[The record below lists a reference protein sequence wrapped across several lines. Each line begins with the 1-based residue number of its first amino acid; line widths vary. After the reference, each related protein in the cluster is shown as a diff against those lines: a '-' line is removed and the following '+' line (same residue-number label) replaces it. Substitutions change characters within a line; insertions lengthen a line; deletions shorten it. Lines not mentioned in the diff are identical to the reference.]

1 VTRRRVAISL
11 KTSPQDV
18 EWSVLDE
25 LWAMAGELRLFDGI
39 WMNDHLTDLE
49 DDRSGPSLE
58 SFTVAATLAHHVPG
72 HWIGHSVLSNTFRHP
87 AILAKQAAV
96 LDQATGGRF
105 ILGLG
110 AGWHEFE
117 HRTFGIPLPP
127 LRERIDRLESA
138 VGVLRAL
145 FSEAATEPP
154 GVTRDDP
161 FYPLFQ
167 ATLQPGP
174 AQAGGPPLYLGGQGP
189 RGLAL
194 AAREA
199 QGWLVPGINANDP
212 SYLQTKRDDLLARL
226 EGEGRDRD
234 GFDFVAQIH
243 VRDDRPAALATARSM
258 VATGAT
264 HLMLGMRPALGVKE
278 LRRIV
283 DDVARPLRDE
293 LG

>member
-1 VTRRRVAISL
+1 MSPRRVAISL

-58 SFTVAATLAHHVPG
+58 AVTVAATLAHHVPG

-96 LDQATGGRF
+96 LDHATGGRF

-117 HRTFGIPLPP
+117 HRVFGIPLPP
-127 LRERIDRLESA
+127 LKERIDRLESA

-145 FSEAATEPP
+145 FSEAATSPP

-161 FYPLFQ
+161 FYPLFA
-167 ATLQPGP
+167 ATLEPGP
-174 AQAGGPPLYLGGQGP
+174 VQAGGPPLYLGGQGP

-194 AAREA
+194 AARDA
-199 QGWLVPGINANDP
+199 QGWLVPGVNANDP
-212 SYLQTKRDDLLARL
+212 SYLRTKHDDLVARL
-226 EGEGRDRD
+226 DGEGRDPD

-243 VRDDRPAALATARSM
+243 VRDDRPGSLAMARSM
-258 VATGAT
+258 VAEGAT
-264 HLMLGMRPALGVKE
+264 HLMLGMRPAMGTDE

-293 LG
+293 LA